1 MSILSV
7 KKAFSILSLFSAAKT
22 HLGITEIGR
31 SLGLTNPTVHGL
43 VKTLVEIGYLE
54 QDPSTKKYH
63 LSINCYEL
71 GHHFLGC
78 SRVYQ
83 TGARPTHRLSQKT
96 KLNARLAIRD
106 GDSVV
111 VIIDLYPSAEKFQ
124 FNQIGPRLPSYCT
137 SIGKA
142 ILGWLSPDELAEYLK
157 RTPLIAYTQQTITDG
172 KQLLKDLKKGQSRGY
187 FIDQEETT
195 PGAVCVGAPIF
206 DRNTTPIA
214 AISISSEMELLKLQ
228 NFSELVGELIQAASE
243 ISFALGYNRTL
254 TPIGGL
260 SQPATMME

>member
-1 MSILSV
+1 MSVLSV
-7 KKAFSILSLFSAAKT
+7 KKAFSILSMFSAAKT

-31 SLGLTNPTVHGL
+31 SLDLTNPTVHGL
-43 VKTLVEIGYLE
+43 VKTLAEIGYLE

-63 LSINCYEL
+63 LSAKSYEL

-111 VIIDLYPSAEKFQ
+111 VIIDIYPSAEKFQ

-137 SIGKA
+137 SLGKA
-142 ILGWLSPDELAEYLK
+142 ILAWFSPDELAGYLE

-172 KQLLKDLKKGQSRGY
+172 KQLLKDLKKAQSQRY
-187 FIDQEETT
+187 VIDQEETT
-195 PGAVCVGAPIF
+195 PGAVCVGAPIL
-206 DRNTTPIA
+206 DSNSTPIA
-214 AISISSEMELLKLQ
+214 AVSISSGPEILKLQ
-228 NFSELVGELIQAASE
+228 NFPELVDELIQTASE

-254 TPIGGL
+254 TPIGG
-260 SQPATMME
+260 